1 MKILRVLALIAWATV
16 FAGMVPTAKA
26 SASDKKTVVT
36 FSEAVELPGGLVL
49 QPGKYA
55 LSVLPNNK
63 KVVRIMNS
71 DQTKLYAMVL
81 ANPVQRARAS
91 DGAVVLHEASVGKP
105 RPLCVW
111 FYPGERIGWEFHYM
125 PGA

>member
-16 FAGMVPTAKA
+16 FAVSMVPTAKA
-26 SASDKKTVVT
+26 FDKKTVVT
-36 FSEAVELPGGLVL
+36 FTEAVELPGGLVL
-49 QPGKYA
+49 QPGKYT
-55 LSVLPNNK
+55 LSELPNNK

-71 DQTKLYAMVL
+71 DQTRIYAMVL

-91 DGAVVLHEASVGKP
+91 AGAVVTLHEASVGQP

-111 FYPGERIGWEFHYM
+111 FYPGETTGWEFHYM
-125 PGA
+125 PGV